1 MSAKLSDKR
10 PSSQDGSPLPEALK
24 LRLYVAGRS
33 PNSVRALTNLRAM
46 CGEWLA
52 DDDWQLEVVDVFAD
66 PMRAVEDKILVTP
79 TLLKLTP
86 PVVRIIGDLSQRETV
101 VAALDLTGRAG

>member
-1 MSAKLSDKR
+1 MSMASSSDRSFQNKA
-10 PSSQDGSPLPEALK
+10 PALGILK
-24 LRLYVAGRS
+24 LRLYVAGKS
-33 PNSVRALTNLRAM
+33 PNSVRALTNLRAL

-52 DDDWQLEVVDVFAD
+52 DDDWHLEVVDVFAD

-86 PVVRIIGDLSQRETV
+86 PVVQIVGDLSQRETV
-101 VAALDLTGRAG
+101 LAALDLTRRKG

>member
-1 MSAKLSDKR
+1 MSARPSDKR
-10 PSSQDGSPLPEALK
+10 PGQDGSPPPDVLQ

-33 PNSVRALTNLRAM
+33 PNSVRALTNLRTM

-52 DDDWQLEVVDVFAD
+52 DDDWQLEVVDVFQD

-86 PVVRIIGDLSQRETV
+86 PVVQIVGDLSQRETV
-101 VAALDLTGRAG
+101 LAALDLARSEK

>member
-1 MSAKLSDKR
+1 MSAKPSDKR
-10 PSSQDGSPLPEALK
+10 SGQDGSPPLDVLE
-24 LRLYVAGRS
+24 LRLYVAGKS
-33 PNSVRALTNLRAM
+33 PNSVRALTNLRAL

-66 PMRAVEDKILVTP
+66 PMRAVEDRILVTP

-86 PVVRIIGDLSQRETV
+86 PVVQIVGDLSQRETV
-101 VAALDLTGRAG
+101 LAALDLTRRKG

>member
-1 MSAKLSDKR
+1 VNVKPSSKR
-10 PSSQDGSPLPEALK
+10 PVQDDSPPPDVLQ

-33 PNSVRALTNLRAM
+33 PNSVRALANLRAM

-79 TLLKLTP
+79 TLLRLTP
-86 PVVRIIGDLSQRETV
+86 PVVQIVGDLSQRETV
-101 VAALDLTGRAG
+101 VSALDLAGRAG

>member
-1 MSAKLSDKR
+1 MSTKPSDKR
-10 PSSQDGSPLPEALK
+10 PGQDDSPPPDVLQ
-24 LRLYVAGRS
+24 LRLYVTGRS

-52 DDDWQLEVVDVFAD
+52 DDGWQLEVVDVFAD

-86 PVVRIIGDLSQRETV
+86 PIVQIIGDLSQRETV
-101 VAALDLTGRAG
+101 VAALDLDRRKE

>member
-1 MSAKLSDKR
+1 MSAKPSGRQSDQD
-10 PSSQDGSPLPEALK
+10 SSPPPDVLL

-86 PVVRIIGDLSQRETV
+86 PVVRIVGDLSQRETV

>member
-1 MSAKLSDKR
+1 MSEKLSGKW
-10 PSSQDGSPLPEALK
+10 PSQDGSPPPDVLR

-33 PNSVRALTNLRAM
+33 PNSVRALANLHVM

-86 PVVRIIGDLSQRETV
+86 PVVRVVGDLSQREEV
-101 VAALDLTGRAG
+101 LAALNLTGREG

>member
-1 MSAKLSDKR
+1 MSARPSDKR
-10 PSSQDGSPLPEALK
+10 PGEDGSPPLGALK
-24 LRLYVAGRS
+24 LRLYVAGQS
-33 PNSVRALTNLRAM
+33 PNSVRALTNLHAM
-46 CGEWLA
+46 CDEWLA

-101 VAALDLTGRAG
+101 VAALDLTGCEG

>member
-1 MSAKLSDKR
+1 MSAMPFDKR
-10 PSSQDGSPLPEALK
+10 PGPDDLPLPDVLS

-33 PNSVRALTNLRAM
+33 PNSVRALANLRAM

-86 PVVRIIGDLSQRETV
+86 PLVQIVGDLSQRETV
-101 VAALDLTGRAG
+101 VAALDLDRRAR